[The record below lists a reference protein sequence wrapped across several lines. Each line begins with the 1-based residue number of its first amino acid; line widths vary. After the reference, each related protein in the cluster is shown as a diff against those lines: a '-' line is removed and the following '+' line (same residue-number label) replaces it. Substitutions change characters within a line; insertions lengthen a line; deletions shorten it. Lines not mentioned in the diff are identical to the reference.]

1 MFFFLKGRV
10 MLQHKRRLA
19 FTLIELL
26 VVIAIIA
33 VLIALLLPAVQQ
45 AREAAR
51 RSQCKNNLKQY
62 GLGLHN
68 YHDTNGML
76 PPAGANWAAPSIG
89 WQPKILPFMDQTQIF
104 KQLDMN
110 LAGAYNTPMLG
121 GLVARQVNVPYS
133 RCPTDPSGKVGS
145 SEFGGWAHGSYSG
158 NLGSQRTPSANG
170 GCNQFL
176 TPGVN
181 YEQPQGSAD
190 HGNTNSRSTAS
201 GAFTRLGPNIN
212 FAHFTDGLAPTFL
225 VGEILSDC
233 HDHNEGWWAFNGM
246 GNAHAST
253 AAPLN
258 IMCTCPSQSGATA
271 ATAPQCFPAGTDC
284 RAQSNW
290 NYSWGFKSSH
300 KGGAHFLMGDGTV
313 RFINQTLD
321 YQTYQRL
328 GGRADGKTV
337 GDF

>member
-1 MFFFLKGRV
+1 

-76 PPAGANWAAPSIG
+76 PPAGANWGSPQLG
-89 WQPKILPFMDQTQIF
+89 WQPKILPFMDQIQIF
-104 KQLDMN
+104 KKLDMN
-110 LAGAYNTPMLG
+110 LATAWDTVMPDGRR
-121 GLVARQVNVPYS
+121 ARQINAPYT
-133 RCPTDPSGKVGS
+133 RCPSDPSNKIAAG
-145 SEFGGWAHGSYSG
+145 EFNGWAQSSYGG

-170 GCNQFL
+170 GCNQYM

-181 YEQPQGSAD
+181 YESTQGSAD
-190 HGNTNSRSTAS
+190 HGNTTSPSTLS
-201 GAFTRLGPNIN
+201 GPFGRLGPTIK
-212 FAHFTDGLAPTFL
+212 FAQISDGLASTFL

-233 HDHNEGWWAFNGM
+233 HDHDGGWWQYNGM

-258 IMCTCPSQSGATA
+258 LMCTCPSLNTATPA
-271 ATAPQCFPAGTDC
+271 SAPRCFPGGTDC
-284 RAQSNW
+284 RTVSNW
-290 NYSWGFKSSH
+290 NYSWGFRSAH
-300 KGGAHFLMGDGTV
+300 KGGAHFLMADGTV
-313 RFINQTLD
+313 RMINENLD

-328 GGRADGKTV
+328 GGRADGKTISN
-337 GDF
+337 F

>member
-1 MFFFLKGRV
+1 MSV
-10 MLQHKRRLA
+10 QKRRLA

-33 VLIALLLPAVQQ
+33 ILIALLLPAVQQ

-76 PPAGANWAAPSIG
+76 PPGGDPNWGAPQIG
-89 WQPKILPFMDQTQIF
+89 WQPKILPFMDQAQLF
-104 KQLDMN
+104 KKLNMN
-110 LAGAYNTPMLG
+110 LPSAWDTIIEGRQ
-121 GLVARQVNVPYS
+121 ARFYNVPYAK
-133 RCPTDPSGKVGS
+133 CPTDPSGP
-145 SEFGGWAHGSYSG
+145 ERDTNWAQTSYSG
-158 NLGSQRTPSANG
+158 NLGSQQTPSANG

-176 TPGVN
+176 TAGVN
-181 YEQPQGSAD
+181 YETTQGNSG
-190 HGNTNSRSTAS
+190 HGNTNNRSNIS
-201 GAFTRLGPNIN
+201 GVFGRLGPTIK
-212 FAHFTDGLAPTFL
+212 FAHITDGLANTFF

-233 HDHNEGWWAFNGM
+233 HDHTAGWWHFNGM

-253 AAPLN
+253 SAPLN
-258 IMCTCPSQSGATA
+258 IMCSCPSLNGATA
-271 ATAPQCFPAGTDC
+271 ATAPQCFPGGTDC

-290 NYSWGFKSSH
+290 NYSWGFKSKH
-300 KGGAHFLMGDGTV
+300 QGGAHFLMGDGTV
-313 RFINQTLD
+313 RFINQNLD

-328 GGRADGKTV
+328 GGRTDGRVV
-337 GDF
+337 GEF